1 MFYIMMLLLVMLGL
15 GGMLYSWSQQAR
27 RKKLY
32 RLLEMNSFQQQD
44 IVRRDDT
51 SPVERILKKS
61 SKLVSLTAM
70 LDKNIMAKA
79 IAFIVLSLMLLV
91 LDISGIY
98 AMSRDIMLLG
108 FLVIIMLVILLPNA
122 IKAAAIKK
130 RMKSISDDLPFIID
144 MMAVCVQS
152 GMTVEKSLRYIADNT
167 EDINPDIAT
176 LLDRTM
182 IKSELSGISSA
193 LEQLYQEIPSNEVRM
208 FCSTLQQSIKY
219 GSSIYQV
226 LLELSKEMRTI
237 QLLSMEEKVAS
248 LSAKMTVP
256 MIAFIMFPLL
266 IIVAGPG
273 LIGMVTM
280 WSK

>member
-1 MFYIMMLLLVMLGL
+1 MFYIMMLSLVILGF
-15 GGMLYSWSQQAR
+15 GGIFYTWSQKVR
-27 RKKLY
+27 RKKIY
-32 RLLEMNSFQQQD
+32 RLLEMNNFQQQD
-44 IVRRDDT
+44 LVRQDDIT
-51 SPVERILKKS
+51 PVERILKKS

-79 IAFIVLSLMLLV
+79 LAVTVLSLLL
-91 LDISGIY
+91 LDINGTY
-98 AMSRDIMLLG
+98 AMTWDIMLVG
-108 FLVIIMLVILLPNA
+108 FLFIIVLVILLPNVVKSA
-122 IKAAAIKK
+122 IIKK

-167 EDINPDIAT
+167 QDINPDIAT
-176 LLDRTM
+176 LLGRTM
-182 IKSELSGISSA
+182 IKSDLSGISAA

-208 FCSTLQQSIKY
+208 FCSMLQQSIKY

-237 QLLSMEEKVAS
+237 QLLNMEEKVAS